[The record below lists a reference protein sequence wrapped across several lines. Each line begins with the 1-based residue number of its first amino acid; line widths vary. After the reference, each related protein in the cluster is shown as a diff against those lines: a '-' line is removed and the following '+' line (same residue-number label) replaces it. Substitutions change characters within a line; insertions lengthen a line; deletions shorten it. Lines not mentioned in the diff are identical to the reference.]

1 MTKFIAIKIHYDH
14 RKSLP
19 SYLKYSKV
27 PTPEEYQEYLDLYHK
42 EGIGGEG
49 FHECLNFCVHDDR
62 SAKVYLP
69 PTCIPNDKYASEE
82 MVFFSFTYKYDKEL
96 PSNIVGVHAGAK
108 LRSVGRE
115 AIERDD
121 IDPIEGADRF
131 HYHAEA
137 PSDLTTLITPP
148 IEYDFKD
155 GVYTPKFSTWGYGL
169 RYITEDQ
176 AANIIRRALA
186 GANERLLNSKGS
198 ELLVLQR
205 EIAVLDAIRER
216 YSLSSV
222 LKKSEAR
229 RSSRPAPGSGSI
241 PDQELGYL
249 GEKFVYE
256 AEVEYAAK
264 HGIPASE
271 VEWVSQA
278 APQSPYDIK
287 TVRVTKS
294 SKRDHYI
301 EVKSSRAADESNIY
315 VSSRQV
321 RFFQENSACS
331 TFKLVSF
338 VSRSEVQIVRE
349 LSFAQLSQEFELV
362 PIKFKLRHLLAD
374 ET

>member
-1 MTKFIAIKIHYDH
+1 MTKFVAIKVHYDH

-27 PTPEEYQEYLDLYHK
+27 PTPEEYQEYLDLYHD

-49 FHECLNFCVHDDR
+49 FHECLNFSVHDGR

-69 PTCIPNDKYASEE
+69 PTCIPNKKYANEE

-96 PSNIVGVHAGAK
+96 PSHIVGVHAGAK
-108 LRSVGRE
+108 LMSVGRK

-155 GVYTPKFSTWGYGL
+155 GVYTPKLSTWGYGL

-176 AANIIRRALA
+176 AANIIRTALA
-186 GANERLLNSKGS
+186 SANERLLNSKGS
-198 ELLVLQR
+198 EALVVQR

-222 LKKSEAR
+222 PRKSGR
-229 RSSRPAPGSGSI
+229 RISNRQTHGSGSI

-256 AEVEYAAK
+256 AEVEYAAR

-271 VEWVSQA
+271 VEWVSQTV
-278 APQSPYDIK
+278 PQSPYDIK
-287 TVRVTKS
+287 TVRVTKKA
-294 SKRDHYI
+294 KRDHYI

-315 VSSRQV
+315 VSSGQV
-321 RFFQENSACS
+321 RFFQENAACS

-338 VSRSEVQIVRE
+338 LSRNEVQSVRE

-362 PIKFKLRHLLAD
+362 PIKFKLRRL
-374 ET
+374 